1 MQHRAAHLDRAAA
14 KLSAKATQLQQMSEW
29 LAAFDVWTRP
39 EPGARQTR
47 LTRDDIA
54 AAALRI
60 VDAEGFDALSMRR
73 LASELDVG
81 TMSLYHYIHNKDE
94 LLLLLSDAVMG
105 EIVVPED
112 EFTGDWRARLLAIA
126 ERTRA
131 TLMRHPWILEL
142 PDETP
147 PGPNSVRHYDQ
158 SMQAVAGL
166 EVSLAEQADLVATV
180 DEYVFGYCMHARQPE
195 PNPVAAE
202 RLLEHFSRMIDSGR
216 FPALAKIRDRYGTGP
231 SFAEIGRARTD
242 PARFERN
249 LNRLLDGFG
258 Y

>member
-81 TMSLYHYIHNKDE
+81 TMSLYHYVRTKDE
-94 LLLLLSDAVMG
+94 LLMLLNDAVMA
-105 EIVVPED
+105 EVIVPEG
-112 EFTGDWRARLLAIA
+112 TLPTNWREAMLMIAGRSRASLLA
-126 ERTRA
+126 
-131 TLMRHPWILEL
+131 HPWVMDLRDD
-142 PDETP
+142 PM
-147 PGPNSVRHYDQ
+147 PGPNGVRHFDQ
-158 SMQAVAGL
+158 SLQALSGL
-166 EVSLAEQADLVATV
+166 DLGLAEKCDLIAAV
-180 DEYVFGYCMHARQPE
+180 DEYVFGFCTFARVGDSGEWPDGM
-195 PNPVAAE
+195 
-202 RLLEHFSRMIDSGR
+202 LDYFSGLIDSGEY
-216 FPALAKIRDRYGTGP
+216 PALAAMRDQYGMEG
-231 SFAEIGRARTD
+231 SFREVERIQTD
-242 PARFERN
+242 SDRFERN

-258 Y
+258 YS